1 MCCITLDARII
12 LNNFFGSPSFSQE
25 MRMEPVNKE
34 TIVQCS
40 IFISNN
46 LPGYV
51 ICDLSERAIEE
62 AIADGNFDYDFGG
75 KNFIFKHE
83 VNRESY
89 NQFYPRSIAKELEQ
103 IVDHYLQRRLYQGRV
118 APIKTLIG

>member
-25 MRMEPVNKE
+25 MRKGLVDRE
-34 TIVQCS
+34 IIDQCS

-51 ICDLSERAIEE
+51 ICDLSDEAIEE
-62 AIADGNFDYDFGG
+62 AVANGDFDYDFGK
-75 KNFIFKHE
+75 KNFIIKHE
-83 VNRESY
+83 INREIY
-89 NQFYPRSIAKELEQ
+89 NQFYPESIAKELEQ
-103 IVDHYLQRRLYQGRV
+103 IVDYFLQRKLYKERV

>member
-25 MRMEPVNKE
+25 MRRELVNKE
-34 TIVQCS
+34 TIDQCS

-51 ICDLSERAIEE
+51 ICDLSDEAIEE
-62 AIADGNFDYDFGG
+62 AVADGDFDYDFGK

-83 VNRESY
+83 INREIY
-89 NQFYPRSIAKELEQ
+89 NQFYPESIAKELEQ
-103 IVDHYLQRRLYQGRV
+103 IVDCFLQRKLYKGRV